1 MVWHWNH
8 GTTERSRKVD
18 LFEKY
23 IKVRY
28 HISMENILWYILHY
42 SALIVGIV
50 WVIIILTWI
59 THCFIKFIKIEVKK
73 WSKNQYNAI
82 RAQLWTYLLLGL
94 EFLIAADILETVFKP
109 ELSQL
114 AILWSIVVIRTIL
127 NYFLTK
133 ELEHIEKEND

>member
-1 MVWHWNH
+1 
-8 GTTERSRKVD
+8 
-18 LFEKY
+18 
-23 IKVRY
+23 
-28 HISMENILWYILHY
+28 MENILWYILHY